1 MKKKTYLLT
10 DMCTFIEKGVED
22 HTHWNEYPGKR
33 EIIKFPLL
41 FILIMNGNDQQKQ
54 WPHYLTCR

>member
-1 MKKKTYLLT
+1 
-10 DMCTFIEKGVED
+10 MCTFIEKGVED